1 MEKYR
6 DESLSFEERAKDLL
20 SRMTLEEKLSQMTYQ
35 SQPIERLGIPAY
47 NWWNEALH
55 GVARAGTATM
65 FPQAIGL
72 AAMFDDQELYEIAD
86 IIATEGRAKY
96 KAYSEEGDRGIYK
109 GLTFW
114 SPNVNIFRDPRW
126 GRGHETYGEDP
137 YLTSRLGVAFV
148 KGLQGDDPKYLKTAA
163 CAKHYAVHSG
173 PEGLRHE
180 FDAQVSQKDLWE
192 TYLPAFEAC
201 VKEGHVE
208 AVMGAYNR
216 TNGEPCCGSPTLLQ
230 KILRDIWGFQGHVV
244 SDCWAIMDFHTHHHV
259 TATAPESA
267 AVALKAGCDVNC
279 GIVYLHLQAALDEGR
294 ITEEDVDRSLLRLL
308 ITRMK
313 LGMFDQPEH
322 VPYAAIPASAN
333 NTKAHRE
340 KNLRAARKSLVLL
353 KNDHVLPLCPS
364 KLRRI
369 AVIGPNADSREA
381 LKGNYYGDADR
392 YTTVLEGIQNYLEG
406 TDVEVAYSLGC
417 VLFHEKHHSDENQY
431 IYEATGLA
439 RHSDVVVVCLGLDD
453 TLEGEERHQ
462 SNTYGSGD
470 KPDLKFPG
478 QQERLLREVL
488 DAAGD
493 KPVILVNM
501 TGSAM
506 DLNLAEERCAAII
519 QAWYPGSR
527 GGQAIAELL
536 FGEYSPAGRLPVTFY
551 RTIEELP
558 EFTDYRMT
566 GRTYRYMKNDALYPF
581 GYGLSYNTYRYD
593 AVEFP
598 YWQDSKL
605 HVRVRVTNQGTM
617 EGDEVV
623 QLYMIHKSLVLE
635 SPNCSLRG
643 FRRIT
648 LEPGASQEVEFILG
662 QEDLMMVNNDGEK
675 VLESGEYEITV
686 GGGQPDHRTEELT
699 GQKVL
704 RFTFWLP

>member
-230 KILRDIWGFQGHVV
+230 KILRDTWGFQGHVV

-322 VPYAAIPASAN
+322 VPYAAIPVSAN
-333 NTKAHRE
+333 NTKAHQE

-392 YTTVLEGIQNYLEG
+392 YTTVLEGIQNYLVG

-617 EGDEVV
+617 KGDEVV
-623 QLYMIHKSLVLE
+623 QLYMIHKSPVLE

-643 FRRIT
+643 FQRIT

>member
-6 DESLSFEERAKDLL
+6 DESLSFVERAKDLL
-20 SRMTLEEKLSQMTYQ
+20 DRMTLEEKLSQMTYQ
-35 SQPIERLGIPAY
+35 SQAIDRLGIPAY

-55 GVARAGTATM
+55 GVARAGIATM

-72 AAMFDDQELYEIAD
+72 AAMFDDQELFEIAD
-86 IIATEGRAKY
+86 IISTEGRAKY
-96 KAYSEEGDRGIYK
+96 KAYSEEGDRGIYR

-137 YLTSRLGVAFV
+137 YLTSRLGVAFI
-148 KGLQGDDPKYLKTAA
+148 KGLQGEDPKYLKSAA
-163 CAKHYAVHSG
+163 CAKHFAVHSG

-180 FDAQVSQKDLWE
+180 FDARVSQKDLWE

-201 VKEGHVE
+201 VKEGQVE
-208 AVMGAYNR
+208 TVMGAYNR

-230 KILRDIWGFQGHVV
+230 KILREKWGFKGHVV
-244 SDCWAIMDFHTHHHV
+244 SDCWAIRDFHTHHHV
-259 TATAPESA
+259 TDTAPESA
-267 AVALKAGCDVNC
+267 AMALLAGCDVNC
-279 GIVYLHLQAALDEGR
+279 GSVYLHLQAALDEGR
-294 ITEEDVDRSLLRLL
+294 ITEEDIDRALMRLL
-308 ITRMK
+308 MTRMK
-313 LGMFDQPEH
+313 LGMFDAPEH
-322 VPYAAIPASAN
+322 VPYAAIPVTAN
-333 NTKAHRE
+333 NTKAHQE
-340 KNLRAARKSLVLL
+340 KNLKAARKSMVLL
-353 KNDHVLPLCPS
+353 KNDHALPLEPT

-392 YTTVLEGIQNYLEG
+392 YITVLEAVQDYLAG
-406 TDVEVAYSLGC
+406 YDTEVVYSVGC
-417 VLFHEKHHSDENQY
+417 ALFKDNHYSDDNQC
-431 IYEATGLA
+431 IYEATGLVKSA
-439 RHSDVVVVCLGLDD
+439 DVTVICLGLDD
-453 TLEGEERHQ
+453 TLEGEEKHQ
-462 SNTYGSGD
+462 SNVYGSGD

-478 QQERLLREVL
+478 QQERLFREVL

-506 DLNLAEERCAAII
+506 DLNLAEERCAAVV

-527 GGQAIAELL
+527 GGQAVAELL
-536 FGEYSPAGRLPVTFY
+536 FGAYSPAGRLPVTFY
-551 RTIEELP
+551 KTVEELP
-558 EFTDYRMT
+558 EFEDYRMT

-593 AVEFP
+593 TVEFP
-598 YWQDSKL
+598 YWKEGEL
-605 HVRVRVTNQGTM
+605 HVKARVTNEGTM

-623 QLYMIHKSLVLE
+623 QLYTIHKSPELE
-635 SPNCSLRG
+635 SPNCSLRR
-643 FRRIT
+643 FKRIT
-648 LEPGASQEVEFILG
+648 LEPGASQEVEFVLCE
-662 QEDLMMVNNDGEK
+662 EDLMMVDNEGEK
-675 VLESGEYEITV
+675 ILESGEYTITV

-704 RFTFWLP
+704 RFSFRMP